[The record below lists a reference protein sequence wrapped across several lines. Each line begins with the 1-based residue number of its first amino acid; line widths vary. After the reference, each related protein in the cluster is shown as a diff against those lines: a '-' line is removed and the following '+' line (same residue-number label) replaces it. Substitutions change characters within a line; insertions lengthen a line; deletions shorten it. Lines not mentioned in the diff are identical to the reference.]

1 MKQSAWYDIIKH
13 IHTYDPLWHCRRYEI
28 EQIAKFLRGQG
39 YESKAIIKKIATVI
53 LPAMAVAE
61 TETTKQTFQSHMRH
75 LRKAAGNCLLLAPR
89 LMNNENLLNSRIML
103 LVSKVMWSEQ
113 RRQNHS

>member
-13 IHTYDPLWHCRRYEI
+13 IHKYDPLWHCRRFEM
-28 EQIAKFLRGQG
+28 EQLASFLRGRG
-39 YESKAIIKKIATVI
+39 YESKAFIKKIATLI

-61 TETTKQTFQSHMRH
+61 TETTKQTYQSHMRH